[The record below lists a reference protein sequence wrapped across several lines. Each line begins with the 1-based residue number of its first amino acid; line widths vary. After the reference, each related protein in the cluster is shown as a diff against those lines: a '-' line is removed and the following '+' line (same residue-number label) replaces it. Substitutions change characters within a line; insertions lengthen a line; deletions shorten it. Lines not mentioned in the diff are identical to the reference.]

1 MASVTG
7 ADRPRKKIQRKRLP
21 VAPYFLALLAVIGLL
36 WAASV
41 AGAGLKFPTP
51 KLGLDLQGGLSMTL
65 SAYLQDSDQEPDD
78 ETMEQARQIIESRV
92 NSTGV
97 SEPEVFVEG
106 TENVVVNVAGS
117 DSDEEALRDVG
128 APAELRFRI
137 VTERITDTSGLE
149 GLPEPEQDGS
159 EEGAEEEAT
168 EGEGGQEPAD
178 ETSEEPQEDTTDDAA
193 AGGAQVDSTDPED
206 EQAPQGDVT
215 IEDVWEKVGP
225 EAAEMAQSLNSAP
238 DAASAA
244 TLEPFGELTAEEVGV
259 LPANVQFYV
268 PNITCEQLDAR
279 PPGSV
284 QDPEVAVAACSSPEE
299 VADGETTGTYSEKFL
314 LQPADVVGSDVAE
327 ADVGVDQANLN
338 RFVVNVQFTAD
349 GADRWGTLT
358 QENVGQDVA
367 IVLDNEVVSAPTIRE
382 ASRNSTQISGD
393 FSSEEANQLAEQL
406 NFGSLPINFVV
417 ETINEV
423 TATLGVVQLEAG
435 LLAMAIGLLLVFL
448 YCLAY
453 YRVMGFIVLGS
464 LLTATVVLYPTV
476 SLLGSQ
482 IGLTLTLAGVA
493 GFVVAIGIT
502 ADSFVVY
509 FERIKEEMRGGRSA
523 RSAVPRAWVRTRRTL
538 LSANAI
544 SIIAALVLYMLAI
557 GPVRAFA
564 FALGLS
570 TLVNVM
576 VVFLFTHP
584 IAEWLARGKLLNNV
598 HLSGLHT
605 RTLAVPGKAASRG

>member
-1 MASVTG
+1 MGATTG

-21 VAPYFLALLAVIGLL
+21 VAPYFLALLAVVGVL
-36 WAASV
+36 WAAAL

-65 SAYLQDSDQEPDD
+65 TAYLQGTEEDPGP

-97 SEPEVFVEG
+97 AEPEVYVEG
-106 TENVVVNVAGS
+106 NENIVVNVAGH
-117 DSDEEALRDVG
+117 DTDEDALRDVG

-137 VTERITDTSGLE
+137 VTQATTDTSGLE
-149 GLPEPEQDGS
+149 GLAEQETGGEES
-159 EEGAEEEAT
+159 TEGEGAEEGEEAT
-168 EGEGGQEPAD
+168 DEPTD
-178 ETSEEPQEDTTDDAA
+178 EASETPSEEASEDNS
-193 AGGAQVDSTDPED
+193 GGAQVDTSDEETDEPT
-206 EQAPQGDVT
+206 GDVT
-215 IEDVWEKVGP
+215 LDDVWAKVGP
-225 EAAEMAQSLNSAP
+225 EAAELAQSLTTAP
-238 DAASAA
+238 TDQASVE
-244 TLEPFGELTAEEVGV
+244 TLEVFGELTPEEVGV
-259 LPANVQFYV
+259 LPATVQFYV
-268 PNITCEQLDAR
+268 PSITCEQLDAR

-284 QDPEVAVAACSSPEE
+284 QDPDVEVTACSAPEE
-299 VADGETTGTYSEKFL
+299 ISDGEATGSYSSKYL
-314 LQPADVVGSDVAE
+314 LQPAQVVGSDVAN
-327 ADVGVDQANLN
+327 ADVGNDPANPT
-338 RFVVNVQFTAD
+338 RFVVNVEFTAD
-349 GADRWGTLT
+349 GAERWGTLT
-358 QENVGQDVA
+358 SENVGQDVA

-393 FSSEEANQLAEQL
+393 FSADEANQLAEQL
-406 NFGSLPINFVV
+406 NFGSLPIHFVV
-417 ETINEV
+417 ETVDEV
-423 TATLGVVQLEAG
+423 TATLGVEQLEAG
-435 LLAMAIGLLLVFL
+435 LLAMVIGLILVFL

-453 YRVMGFIVLGS
+453 YRVLGFIVLGS
-464 LLTATVVLYPTV
+464 LLAATVVLYPTV

-509 FERIKEEMRGGRSA
+509 FERIKEEMRDGRSA
-523 RSAVPRAWVRTRRTL
+523 RSAVPRAWVRTRRTI
-538 LSANAI
+538 LSANTI
-544 SIIAALVLYMLAI
+544 SIIAALVLYFLAL

-570 TLVNVM
+570 TLVNIL

-584 IAEWLARGKLLNNV
+584 IAEWLARGRVLNNV

-605 RTLAVPGKAASRG
+605 RAIPAPGKAASRG